1 MKKSIKA
8 DAPEVKSLLDR
19 VLQFY
24 GRPVGSLLAC
34 EQLSDDIFI
43 KTHYRVNADTLRRLL
58 GLRSDG
64 YSTVRRTTLNILAQY
79 VGFFDFDKFLNQLR
93 DEGEAQSELTEV
105 IDTVNSANLRTGCRL
120 SISWQPNRR
129 CTLSYKG
136 NLMWQ
141 VESVENSSTLRVG
154 DTLFCSQFAN
164 GQMVFADRLVRG
176 VETLGGLRLGINGGV
191 HIETIDF

>member
-24 GRPVGSLLAC
+24 GRPVGSLLAS

-58 GLRSDG
+58 GLRNDG

-93 DEGEAQSELTEV
+93 DEGEAQSELTEA

-120 SISWQPNRR
+120 SISWRPNRR

-191 HIETIDF
+191 HIETVDF